1 MRDALSILERCVQ
14 DGDNKIDENK
24 IRDLVGIPSTAL
36 VHDVIDSVFSY
47 DIDKTLEAVDV
58 ILNEG
63 KDIVNLLWE
72 MIKYCKDVLV
82 YKTAGKLEMYND
94 EEKAKIK
101 NIADKTTKE
110 QLINIIYELSEMEN
124 DIKRTTQKTIMFQA
138 GMIKLCQPRTIVGN
152 IGQNININNRNVA
165 QVIQNGNQENP
176 KVLNSANVTN
186 NLTKKA
192 KENLNKSTI
201 NATSFSRNS
210 EEYWPQILN
219 ELKQSGKRVLYTN
232 LMGTNAKEINDMTV
246 GIEFPNG
253 MTSFGKI
260 VLDKT
265 ENLKEI
271 SNLVSIACGKEMQIK
286 YIVPQQNTHK
296 ETREENLK
304 NLANESDIPF
314 NVID

>member
-1 MRDALSILERCVQ
+1 M
-14 DGDNKIDENK
+14 
-24 IRDLVGIPSTAL
+24 
-36 VHDVIDSVFSY
+36 
-47 DIDKTLEAVDV
+47 
-58 ILNEG
+58 
-63 KDIVNLLWE
+63 
-72 MIKYCKDVLV
+72 
-82 YKTAGKLEMYND
+82 
-94 EEKAKIK
+94 
-101 NIADKTTKE
+101 
-110 QLINIIYELSEMEN
+110 
-124 DIKRTTQKTIMFQA
+124 
-138 GMIKLCQPRTIVGN
+138 
-152 IGQNININNRNVA
+152 NINQNHNVPNNV
-165 QVIQNGNQENP
+165 
-176 KVLNSANVTN
+176 
-186 NLTKKA
+186 TKKA

-201 NATSFSRNS
+201 NTTSFSRNS

-253 MTSFGKI
+253 MTPFGKI